1 MLQKIKAKI
10 RGTIDIHRLIKD
22 GLIAGKNLNI
32 QYGVIID
39 PGHCW
44 LIEIGDNVTLAPY
57 VHILAHDAST
67 KKALGYTKIGRVVI
81 GNNVF
86 IGAGTTILPNVKI
99 GDNVVIGAKSL
110 VTHDLPANG
119 IYCGHECIK
128 IADYSEWVE
137 KQKARMNNAPIFDK
151 SYTIGNITIDKK
163 MEMREKLMDNI
174 GYVI

>member
-1 MLQKIKAKI
+1 M
-10 RGTIDIHRLIKD
+10 
-22 GLIAGKNLNI
+22 NI